1 MEKRIKILGLALTLG
16 LSLTLCP
23 VKGLQG
29 RDDFDDTENLT
40 SINPKTSQ
48 LQQTGPINSEQKI
61 TKSLQFKNSR
71 QRILSYLFE
80 GKKSFEEGVRLN
92 NQKDFS
98 GAADKFRKALIYL
111 EKTDSVQ
118 SIALTHLNLA
128 ICLQTLLQKEESLI
142 HYNAALDISRKNG
155 FKEYEA
161 KALQGRGLILNSMN
175 EKDEAIICLEK
186 ALGIH
191 RGLFDISGEA
201 IDWLIKGIIERNRNP
216 DRARSYFE
224 CALRISQ
231 EIGDPALEQKSY
243 HCLEQLR
250 EYLFLKQSRGEEDSS
265 FTL

>member
-1 MEKRIKILGLALTLG
+1 MENRIKILGLTLTLC
-16 LSLTLCP
+16 LSLTVCP
-23 VKGLQG
+23 VKGVQG
-29 RDDFDDTENLT
+29 RGDLDDEENTT
-40 SINPKTSQ
+40 SINPETSQ
-48 LQQTGPINSEQKI
+48 LQQPRPVSSEQKI
-61 TKSLQFKNSR
+61 TKRLQFNNGR
-71 QRILSYLFE
+71 QRILSYLLE
-80 GKKSFEEGVRLN
+80 GKKRFEEGVMLN
-92 NQKDFS
+92 DQKDFS
-98 GAADKFRKALIYL
+98 GAADKFRKALICL
-111 EKTDSVQ
+111 EKTDSLQ
-118 SIALTHLNLA
+118 SIALVHLNLA

-231 EIGDPALEQKSY
+231 EIGDPVLEQKSY